1 MSPMKIRRVDHIAL
15 MVAGVLISVWTL
27 FAQDTPIGDV
37 ARQERAEKAQAAHA
51 KKAVTD
57 EDLGPQLAPV
67 SETDDPA
74 QVVNKARRAWMT
86 DMPRSCREFSSNNSG
101 PGSSNE
107 SSREMAAPDQIRI
120 VVDRRGGSDPGH
132 SELIVIG
139 SDMYSRIGNGPWRKD
154 SAAGG
159 PTGTPHWLPEALMG
173 EYTTGE
179 LKLVRRDAIGGS
191 PTFLYETKFHPGGV
205 AFRDRTIEF
214 WVGANDNLLRRID
227 TLTKETGPSSG
238 GVEVRYT
245 ITCSYGRVPEITPP
259 I

>member
-1 MSPMKIRRVDHIAL
+1 MRLMQIRGAVHLTLI
-15 MVAGVLISVWTL
+15 VTGTLISAGTL

-37 ARQERAEKAQAAHA
+37 ARQARAEKAQAVHA

-107 SSREMAAPDQIRI
+107 SLREMAAPDHTRI
-120 VVDRRGGSDPGH
+120 VVERRSGSDPGH
-132 SELIVIG
+132 TELIVIG
-139 SDMYSRIGNGPWRKD
+139 SDMYSRNGAGPWRKD
-154 SAAGG
+154 SAAGLAG
-159 PTGTPHWLPEALMG
+159 LPHWVPEPLVGDYAA
-173 EYTTGE
+173 GE
-179 LKLVRRDAIGGS
+179 LKLVRRDAAGGA
-191 PTFLYETKFHPGGV
+191 PAFLYETKSHPGGV
-205 AFRDRTIEF
+205 AFRDTTIDF
-214 WVGANDNLLRRID
+214 WVGTNDNLLRKID
-227 TLTKETGPSSG
+227 TLTKETGPSGG
-238 GVEVRYT
+238 GVEVRYSV
-245 ITCSYGRVPEITPP
+245 TCSYGVVPEIKPP